1 MPVADQMGDDVVE
14 NMRARAEQCRRI
26 SDLITSSEMRDRLRT
41 MANEIDA
48 DIQRL
53 ERRASRPDTN

>member
-53 ERRASRPDTN
+53 ERRASRRNAN

>member
-1 MPVADQMGDDVVE
+1 MLVADQMGDDVVE

-26 SDLITSSEMRDRLRT
+26 SDLITSSEMRDRLRA
-41 MANEIDA
+41 MAKEIDA

-53 ERRASRPDTN
+53 ERRASRPGTN